1 MAVLSKLLKYDLRA
15 NLKIYLLVWPCIIA
29 LALLGRLALAADW
42 HGRTATIL
50 TVSTVTLFIL
60 AVIAACAFALIISII
75 RFYSGLLRD
84 EGYLMFTLPVRPWQL
99 LLSKFITAI
108 LTIAVTA
115 VICFFST
122 ILLFAGVDGL
132 LSLLKSLLTRMDFP
146 TGLTLALILLLLF
159 FSMCAGLLQI
169 YLSCSIG
176 HLFRSKRILWSVLI
190 YYGISMAL
198 EIIVM
203 IVTVGLV
210 GSQAMDLLADQ
221 SPNLFLGLVAGFEAL
236 LSALYFFLSERI
248 LRKRLNLE

>member
-1 MAVLSKLLKYDLRA
+1 
-15 NLKIYLLVWPCIIA
+15 
-29 LALLGRLALAADW
+29 
-42 HGRTATIL
+42 
-50 TVSTVTLFIL
+50 
-60 AVIAACAFALIISII
+60 
-75 RFYSGLLRD
+75 
-84 EGYLMFTLPVRPWQL
+84 MFTLPVRPWQL

-236 LSALYFFLSERI
+236 LCALYFFLSERI
-248 LRKRLNLE
+248 LRKHLNLE

>member
-1 MAVLSKLLKYDLRA
+1 MLSKLLKYDLRA

-29 LALLGRLALAADW
+29 LALLGCLALAADW
-42 HGRTATIL
+42 RGKAATIL
-50 TVSTVTLFIL
+50 TASTITLFIL

-115 VICFFST
+115 VICFFYT

-248 LRKRLNLE
+248 LRKHLNLE

>member
-1 MAVLSKLLKYDLRA
+1 MAGLSKLLKYDLRA

-29 LALLGRLALAADW
+29 FALLSRLALAADW
-42 HGRTATIL
+42 HGRAATIL
-50 TVSTVTLFIL
+50 TATTVTLFIL

-115 VICFFST
+115 VISFFSV
-122 ILLFAGVDGL
+122 ILVFDGVDGL
-132 LSLLKSLLTRMDFP
+132 LTLLKDLLTRMDFP
-146 TGLTLALILLLLF
+146 SGLTLTLILLLLF
-159 FSMCAGLLQI
+159 FSMCAGILQI

-176 HLFRSKRILWSVLI
+176 HLFRSKRILWSVLV

-198 EIIVM
+198 EVVVM
-203 IVTVGLV
+203 IVSIGIL
-210 GSQAMDLLADQ
+210 GSQTMDLLSAQ
-221 SPNLFLGLVAGFEAL
+221 SPNVLLGIVAGFEAL
-236 LSALYFFLSERI
+236 LCALYFFLSERI
-248 LRKRLNLE
+248 LRNHLNLE